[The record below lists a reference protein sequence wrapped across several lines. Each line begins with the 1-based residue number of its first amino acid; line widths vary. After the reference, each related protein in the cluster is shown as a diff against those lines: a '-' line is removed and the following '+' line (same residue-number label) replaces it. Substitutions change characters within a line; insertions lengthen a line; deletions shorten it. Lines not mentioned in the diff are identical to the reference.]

1 MMMIDGRRSNLF
13 IYLCKRTSCQFG
25 QFKKKGGKKKKG
37 KCGIYSW
44 ERESLGGKL
53 ED

>member
-25 QFKKKGGKKKKG
+25 QFKKKGGKKKKRG
-37 KCGIYSW
+37 NVEFTHG
-44 ERESLGGKL
+44 REKV
-53 ED
+53 

>member
-1 MMMIDGRRSNLF
+1 MGVVQ
-13 IYLCKRTSCQFG
+13 IYLFMQDNKLPIWSIQE
-25 QFKKKGGKKKKG
+25 KGRKEKKKKG

>member
-13 IYLCKRTSCQFG
+13 IYAREQVANLVNSRKREG
-25 QFKKKGGKKKKG
+25 RKKKG

>member
-13 IYLCKRTSCQFG
+13 IYARETSCQFG